1 MASDRSGAFGMDSGE
16 NAAADDGFD
25 GDADPG
31 ETSGAGFDGAGGAV
45 DLREAFALPDSLPP
59 IRLAPP
65 AELAARAREA
75 PLAGQLAALAAWVG
89 AAPGGREADAAGDP
103 LPADEAAAA
112 EAVGVPVS
120 DVPFLWEYALAA
132 DWLDLDEDDEDRVLP
147 GETAT
152 AWASGDDET
161 VFAAWS
167 ATVDAVLA
175 MTLVVAGPEYDYDE
189 DDDDDDAEDDE
200 DAEEEE
206 EDDEPALDFEGLPLG
221 LLILLFTS
229 RGEGMSP
236 SELAEVFWADA
247 TFDMTDGEAAVA
259 RAEWLAAYG
268 DPVLLLL
275 GKLAELDAI
284 TETGDTV
291 QLTPLALAAM
301 HERLVEAGVG
311 IPLLPPTAAEL
322 TGAELLAMAGG
333 VSEEDFYAESD
344 AWAAARGADAAAREL
359 LGLAALGEPGER
371 LLAVAAVTRIGPG
384 AAPAWRDSLDVLP
397 LSGYARISLATLDRD
412 GEEPADYPPD
422 LEPSPADLAWM
433 ATDLLALACD
443 DEFPDPDDL
452 AVTLRETVP
461 PGGEEALFDAMWRGV
476 HPDAVAVLKH
486 VGKYHPDKRVAKAAR
501 TAAHKAE
508 SR

>member
-1 MASDRSGAFGMDSGE
+1 MASGRFGAFGMD
-16 NAAADDGFD
+16 A
-25 GDADPG
+25 DAD
-31 ETSGAGFDGAGGAV
+31 EDADLDTGFDGAGGAV
-45 DLREAFALPDSLPP
+45 DLKEAFGLPDSLPP
-59 IRLAPP
+59 IRLAPLT
-65 AELAARAREA
+65 ELAARARQS

-89 AAPGGREADAAGDP
+89 AVPGGREVDAAGDP

-112 EAVGVPVS
+112 EAVGVP
-120 DVPFLWEYALAA
+120 DGDLPFLWEYALAA
-132 DWLDLDEDDEDRVLP
+132 DWLDFDTDDEDRVLP
-147 GETAT
+147 AVTTT
-152 AWASGDDET
+152 AWAAGDEA
-161 VFAAWS
+161 VFAAWC
-167 ATVDAVLA
+167 ATLDAVLA
-175 MTLVVAGPEYDYDE
+175 VTLVVAGPEYDDE
-189 DDDDDDAEDDE
+189 DENDLDDDDNDDDDDAEEDE
-200 DAEEEE
+200 
-206 EDDEPALDFEGLPLG
+206 EPALDFEGLPLG

-236 SELAEVFWADA
+236 AELTEVFWADA
-247 TFDMTDGEAAVA
+247 VIDMTAAEAAVA

-268 DPVLLLL
+268 DPVRLLLA
-275 GKLAELDAI
+275 KLAALDAI

-291 QLTPLALAAM
+291 HLTPLALAAL
-301 HERLVEAGVG
+301 HERLIEAGVD

-322 TGAELLAMAGG
+322 TGAELLAMAEG
-333 VSEEDFYAESD
+333 VSEEDFYAESG

-359 LGLAALGEPGER
+359 LGLAARGEPAER

-397 LSGYARISLATLDRD
+397 LSGYARISLATLDGD
-412 GEEPADYPPD
+412 GDGREDHPQG
-422 LEPSPADLAWM
+422 LEPSPAELAWM

-452 AVTLRETVP
+452 AVTLREAVP
-461 PGGEEALFDAMWRGV
+461 PGREDALFDAMWRGV

-486 VGKYHPDKRVAKAAR
+486 VGKYHPDNRVAKAAR